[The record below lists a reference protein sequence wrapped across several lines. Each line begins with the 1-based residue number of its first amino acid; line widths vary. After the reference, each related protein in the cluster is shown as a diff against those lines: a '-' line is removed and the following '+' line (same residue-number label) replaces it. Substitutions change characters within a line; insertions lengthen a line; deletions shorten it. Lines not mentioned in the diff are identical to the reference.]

1 LYSNCAGR
9 SLKLGGETTENHP
22 GDHVATNINAAES
35 ADRAVKR
42 RRVTSFVLDLRPGI
56 AVIAIIW
63 TSAHAREV
71 NWSTTRALVI
81 VALEL
86 VDHECVV
93 TILKD
98 RNVFELSQENR
109 NVGGRD
115 EESSK

>member
-1 LYSNCAGR
+1 LYSNCVGR
-9 SLKLGGETTENHP
+9 SLKLGGETCENHP
-22 GDHVATNINAAES
+22 GDHVATNINASES
-35 ADRAVKR
+35 ANRAVKR

-56 AVIAIIW
+56 AVTRCIW
-63 TSAHAREV
+63 INAHAREV
-71 NWSTTRALVI
+71 DRSTTKALVM

-98 RNVFELSQENR
+98 RNVFELSQEHR